1 MCLYFT
7 MSQRNFSTIVGE
19 VIKRLDSFFVTQS
32 ASKPYGD
39 KDSLI
44 AHIDQVVFSCSES
57 NKNIRLTATNN
68 LEVANEICVYCAR
81 QKADYV
87 RYCVFD
93 ALFSMKRTSARD
105 NRRNILAL
113 TASLAIALES
123 TAVLECIALWLAT
136 AAKEHTIFLASCLED
151 DFCVIMP
158 ESVSQLKS
166 ANKISGRFTT
176 MLISACCAKY
186 NSTGLKGINQNGEYP
201 TPLLLEVV
209 QQWTL
214 TNPKSLFCVISEIDQ
229 VWHTVLTTTRNP
241 AECLPLSPLA
251 GLVEWSVKLPF
262 APAKYDNMDEF
273 FIDTPYLKLQSKL
286 HYAILTA
293 IVQSQACR
301 NVISQGILGKESDF
315 QLWNKSD
322 AHALVGVLI
331 SYATDNMSQDKMTHA
346 VDRFAQVLQVAI
358 TYKLLTI
365 AKEQFQSLTDPLPQ
379 TKLLELVAYGTD
391 KPAEDVQ

>member
-1 MCLYFT
+1 
-7 MSQRNFSTIVGE
+7 MSQRNFGTIVSE

-39 KDSLI
+39 KDSLV
-44 AHIDQVVFSCSES
+44 AHIDQVVFSSSES
-57 NKNIRLTATNN
+57 NKNRVTETNS
-68 LEVANEICVYCAR
+68 LEAANEICVYCTR

-123 TAVLECIALWLAT
+123 APVLECIALWLAT
-136 AAKEHTIFLASCLED
+136 AAKEHAMFIATCLEE
-151 DFCVIMP
+151 DFCIIMP
-158 ESVSQLKS
+158 ESVGQLKS
-166 ANKISGRFTT
+166 ASKISERFTS
-176 MLISACCAKY
+176 MLVSAFCTKY
-186 NSTGLKGINQNGEYP
+186 NSKDIKRVGDFP

-214 TNPKSLFCVISEIDQ
+214 TSPKSLFCVISQIDQ

-241 AECLPLSPLA
+241 TECLPLSPLA
-251 GLVEWSVKLPF
+251 GLVEWSIRLPF
-262 APAKYDNMDEF
+262 APAEYDSMDDSYTDCSF
-273 FIDTPYLKLQSKL
+273 MKLQTRL
-286 HYAILTA
+286 HYAILVA
-293 IVQSQACR
+293 ITQSQACR
-301 NVISQGILGKESDF
+301 SVISQGILGKEGDF
-315 QLWNKSD
+315 QLWSKSD

-331 SYATDNMSQDKMTHA
+331 SYATDNASPDKMTRA
-346 VDRFAQVLQVAI
+346 VDRFAQISQVAM

-365 AKEQFQSLTDPLPQ
+365 AKEQFQSLTDPLHQ
-379 TKLLELVAYGTD
+379 TKLLELVAYGTH
-391 KPAEDVQ
+391 KPVEDVHMN